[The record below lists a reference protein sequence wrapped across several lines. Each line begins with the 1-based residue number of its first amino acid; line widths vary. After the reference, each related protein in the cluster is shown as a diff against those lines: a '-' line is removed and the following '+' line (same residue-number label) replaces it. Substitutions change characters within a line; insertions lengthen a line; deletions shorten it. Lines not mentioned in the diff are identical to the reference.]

1 MYRRNIFMILVIKV
15 LIAFFALIALGVM
28 FDIILKTLNINTTLF
43 AGLIEVI
50 IFIYLAVKLMLKIH
64 KRLFTL
70 QSLFVIIDYV
80 NKRGVEMIKTYV
92 VNVENKT
99 IKDGMFNK
107 PIKLSNRV
115 NISNSS
121 NIVYIDYRCD
131 EPINEGFIKIET
143 NKNNKLLIYK
153 LPPQRIIMPSIVNP
167 DKDKYIIWTNDCFI
181 AYYNSEWY
189 LSYKNRLLPF
199 FMTNVFWS
207 GCDIVLNDMD
217 FVRICHG
224 RTLNNKSTSLEAII
238 SNFKSYIITILQ

>member
-1 MYRRNIFMILVIKV
+1 
-15 LIAFFALIALGVM
+15 
-28 FDIILKTLNINTTLF
+28 
-43 AGLIEVI
+43 
-50 IFIYLAVKLMLKIH
+50 
-64 KRLFTL
+64 
-70 QSLFVIIDYV
+70 
-80 NKRGVEMIKTYV
+80 MIKTYV

-167 DKDKYIIWTNDCFI
+167 DKDKYVIWTNDCFI

-199 FMTNVFWS
+199 FMTNVFWG

-238 SNFKSYIITILQ
+238 SNFKSYIITILQGQPNTDLHMRGQFIDDIGNESLRRYIDHTYKYLTEQQKDIKTQEEARKWYSENYNGLPRVINDFYKEEV